1 MLQPKHNGLSFHHN
15 RSNHM
20 KLSLHTAYAPSHE
33 KGYWTTP
40 TQHSHIQRELH
51 KNERKRKKKKS
62 IKMPIGIYNGRI
74 RNWQE
79 IMREIYN

>member
-1 MLQPKHNGLSFHHN
+1 
-15 RSNHM
+15 M

-51 KNERKRKKKKS
+51 KNERKRKKKKRKERENSS
-62 IKMPIGIYNGRI
+62 INSLIENDLKYILYLYGLLLTISTLHMTY
-74 RNWQE
+74 
-79 IMREIYN
+79 